1 MHAWFVCRAKGVVD
15 DVELRIRN
23 GIELPSDEVLAKRGR
38 MRAARIFKARH
49 DLHPCVRVEVEFMG
63 VEGMPRS

>member
-1 MHAWFVCRAKGVVD
+1 MHAWFVCRAKGIVD
-15 DVELRIRN
+15 DVDVPLRSSVT
-23 GIELPSDEVLAKRGR
+23 LPSDEVLAQRGR

-63 VEGMPRS
+63 VEGSTSR